1 MNPVERAIRAVDATQ
16 RRFTPTAFV
25 FGVIKKYGDDN
36 GGVLV
41 SNLAYSAF
49 VSLFPLLL
57 ILVTI
62 LGLIASVDPSFRE
75 SAVKNAVANQ
85 IPLLGQTLTSNVDA
99 LQRSSTIGLIVG
111 LARPDLRGHR
121 PGPGRAVHDGAG
133 VEPARAGQARIRPA
147 ARAGGAVPCLLGGG
161 VIVTTGL
168 ASLST
173 YLQHTTGFWLDLL
186 IYVVTA
192 AFGAGMYL
200 GAFRALTPK
209 GVPTRSLLPGAI
221 TGGILWTVLQVLG
234 TWLVHHFLHSNSVY
248 GVFATVL
255 GLLAWIYLATEIT
268 VYSAEINVV
277 LARRLWPRAIVQPPL
292 TEADRASMALQALQ
306 NQRRPEQHIEVTFD
320 DRPSGAE
327 VPDRTPRTPE
337 EVTPPADARRLPRT
351 PPHPSRPGTR
361 AARASR
367 TRAQRARA
375 QRARAQRTRQAQRA
389 RQTRQARQARR
400 VQRATGRSEAASSR
414 SCAQVALPVTTR
426 VNPAALVRYID
437 RWPRAGAELRRQ
449 VCPPTSAGARAVP
462 SLVIRR
468 MNAAALAL
476 LSSRA
481 ASAPSGIMKPSCQ
494 VTVPGPLAP
503 PTVRPELT
511 GCQEAGRPAGA
522 TAGYGARRASRA
534 RSPA

>member
-1 MNPVERAIRAVDATQ
+1 MNPVERTIRRVDATQ

-62 LGLIASVDPSFRE
+62 LGLIASADPSFRE
-75 SAVKNAVANQ
+75 SAVKDAVADQ

-111 LARPDLRGHR
+111 LLVLIYGVTGLAQAGLFTMDQVWNLPGPARPGYVQRL
-121 PGPGRAVHDGAG
+121 GRALLFLVPARRRRDRHDGAG
-133 VEPARAGQARIRPA
+133 QSQHLPAGPGIP
-147 ARAGGAVPCLLGGG
+147 GSS
-161 VIVTTGL
+161 I
-168 ASLST
+168 
-173 YLQHTTGFWLDLL
+173 L
-186 IYVVTA
+186 IDVVTA

-234 TWLVHHFLHSNSVY
+234 TWLVHRFLHSNSVY

-268 VYSAEINVV
+268 VYCAEINVV
-277 LARRLWPRAIVQPPL
+277 LARRLWPRSIVQPPL

-320 DRPSGAE
+320 DRPDGAPE
-327 VPDRTPRTPE
+327 PATTPQTPD
-337 EVTPPADARRLPRT
+337 EVTPPAP
-351 PPHPSRPGTR
+351 
-361 AARASR
+361 
-367 TRAQRARA
+367 
-375 QRARAQRTRQAQRA
+375 
-389 RQTRQARQARR
+389 
-400 VQRATGRSEAASSR
+400 
-414 SCAQVALPVTTR
+414 
-426 VNPAALVRYID
+426 
-437 RWPRAGAELRRQ
+437 
-449 VCPPTSAGARAVP
+449 
-462 SLVIRR
+462 
-468 MNAAALAL
+468 
-476 LSSRA
+476 
-481 ASAPSGIMKPSCQ
+481 
-494 VTVPGPLAP
+494 VPGPRGDP
-503 PTVRPELT
+503 DP
-511 GCQEAGRPAGA
+511 
-522 TAGYGARRASRA
+522 S
-534 RSPA
+534 